1 MNYQE
6 AKKIREK
13 SYISYLT
20 EKLSEGQGLG
30 AALKATSSDRSQ
42 AKAMGYKEKFDPLN
56 IVKFMTGGSKFATA
70 LYGSMRGRT
79 QQDIQ
84 YFTGT
89 KKAKEVGATAT
100 KIGALES
107 DNEVLDVLAKIY
119 GLLKTSNENDI
130 LRREKEGNLKEEQEL
145 EKEKRH
151 KELIAAITGKKVTTA
166 APTAVKADDG
176 SGLLSTILGIVTG
189 MIGAAIKGVMAVVS
203 GISTLIESILSA
215 FNLGKFLGSPLTLLG
230 RLGAF
235 LAGPVGLPLL
245 AIGSLFAFGWFI
257 KKSLEA
263 EPSYEAEQERKGL
276 DNAQKV
282 GGLAGVK
289 DEMDFRK
296 KLPEYDRTMADIK
309 DYQFV
314 RNEGDPLNDTQ
325 LEGFKKR
332 GSGAAKAVEDYK
344 SKRDEVKEKLK
355 QINQTAI
362 PVTPP
367 PETTEPAEKPTMSRQ
382 DAGPTLM
389 NQMSDAVS
397 KLNTVTS
404 ENLELNMPST
414 PESVTTAQITN
425 NMNVNST
432 SEQRPKGPIPS
443 VRNMEDS
450 FQRMLLSSLR
460 VV

>member
-30 AALKATSSDRSQ
+30 AALKATSSDRSK
-42 AKAMGYKEKFDPLN
+42 AKALGYKEKFDPLN

-89 KKAKEVGATAT
+89 KKAKDVGATAT
-100 KIGALES
+100 KIDQLES
-107 DNEVLDVLAKIY
+107 DNEVTDVLSKIY
-119 GLLKTSNENDI
+119 GLLKTTNENDI
-130 LRREKEGNLKEEQEL
+130 LRREKEENSKEEQEL
-145 EKEKRH
+145 EKERRH
-151 KELIAAITGKKVTTA
+151 KELIAAITGKKTNTA
-166 APTAVKADDG
+166 APTAVKADEG
-176 SGLLSTILGIVTG
+176 GGLLSSILGIVTG
-189 MIGAAIKGVMAVVS
+189 IIAAAIGGVMSIISDMNNFIKMISSALGGPLGGVS
-203 GISTLIESILSA
+203 KTLFS
-215 FNLGKFLGSPLTLLG
+215 LG
-230 RLGAF
+230 RFLFTHPIGWAI
-235 LAGPVGLPLL
+235 LAGAG
-245 AIGSLFAFGWFI
+245 IGYAVWKIANTEPSEEA
-257 KKSLEA
+257 KAEA
-263 EPSYEAEQERKGL
+263 EGI
-276 DNAQKV
+276 AQSDRV
-282 GGLAGVK
+282 GGLPGVK

-296 KLPEYDRTMADIK
+296 KMPEYDRTMADIK

-314 RNEGDPLNDTQ
+314 NNEGDPLNDAQ

-344 SKRDEVKEKLK
+344 AKRDDVKEKLK
-355 QINQTAI
+355 QINQTAT
-362 PVTPP
+362 PVPP
-367 PETTEPAEKPTMSRQ
+367 TIQNEPIENPSTTEQSNVNNTASQVAAMP
-382 DAGPTLM
+382 D
-389 NQMSDAVS
+389 

-404 ENLELNMPST
+404 ENLELNIPST

-432 SEQRPKGPIPS
+432 NSQKPKGPIPS
-443 VRNMEDS
+443 VRNMENS